1 MCRKI
6 TFPYFL
12 CIFSIMDRSSI
23 LFSGA
28 LFRGVKIDWKVINL
42 IIFAEVQNLITVEYK

>member
-12 CIFSIMDRSSI
+12 CIFSIMDHSSI

-28 LFRGVKIDWKVINL
+28 VFRGVKNGWKVLFL
-42 IIFAEVQNLITVEYK
+42 IIFAGVQNLITVEYK